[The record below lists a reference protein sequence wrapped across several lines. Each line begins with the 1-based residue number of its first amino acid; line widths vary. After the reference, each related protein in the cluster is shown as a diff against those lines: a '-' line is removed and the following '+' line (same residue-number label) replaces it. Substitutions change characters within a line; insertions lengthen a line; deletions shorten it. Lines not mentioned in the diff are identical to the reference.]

1 MDQTILFLP
10 QRTKIYYEPEFHVGL
25 NPALEIIETR
35 RLLKLHFAKDS
46 EYKLPNSNT
55 EM

>member
-1 MDQTILFLP
+1 MLSLP
-10 QRTKIYYEPEFHVGL
+10 QQTKIYYESEFHVGL
-25 NPALEIIETR
+25 NPAQEIIVTR
-35 RLLKLHFAKDS
+35 KLLKFHFAKDS